1 MANETTRKLPVEDY
15 ADQVKK
21 APKPKDS
28 LLEARRILKRLEL
41 LEKPEQRLVLE
52 KLKAMVGGEG

>member
-15 ADQVKK
+15 KDAESKPAKVKD
-21 APKPKDS
+21 PI
-28 LLEARRILKRLEL
+28 LEARRILKRLEL